1 MIPNCKQNNTDY
13 QKLKDELNQYFKSFE
28 DFPSGNFNE
37 IFKNGIYWYNSGCE
51 NVPTEQYGVILVI
64 SSPKGD
70 INNTSYWWT
79 FQIAFSTNNNIFIRH
94 TTDGESWSDWM
105 QK

>member
-1 MIPNCKQNNTDY
+1 M
-13 QKLKDELNQYFKSFE
+13 
-28 DFPSGNFNE
+28 
-37 IFKNGIYWYNSGCE
+37 
-51 NVPTEQYGVILVI
+51 LVI

-70 INNTSYWWT
+70 INDANYWWT

-94 TTDGESWSDWM
+94 TIDGESWSDWM